1 MGTFGEVFAI
11 SPYWEISRDID
22 GSRLWTLKEIP
33 TSRSAT
39 SSTFVYPDEQ
49 TCIDPC
55 QWRTDPWWMVDAD
68 QLMNRPDSQPFLS
81 EGNIS
86 LTVPLERGSHDQTVK
101 INVMID
107 APAGLS
113 VEIYSTDGNE
123 IEGRYYTTN
132 GGWQQLTLIT
142 KTSLADELKVEI
154 IVAGGGSSWVNPLAI
169 TGRGD
174 QLIDHDGVRIH
185 WVELRPMV
193 E

>member
-1 MGTFGEVFAI
+1 
-11 SPYWEISRDID
+11 
-22 GSRLWTLKEIP
+22 
-33 TSRSAT
+33 
-39 SSTFVYPDEQ
+39 
-49 TCIDPC
+49 
-55 QWRTDPWWMVDAD
+55 MVDAD
-68 QLMNRPDSQPFLS
+68 QLINRPDSQPFLS

-86 LTVPLERGSHDQTVK
+86 LTVPLERGSNDQTVK